1 MKKILDAYVLSNNFK
16 KIQDFY
22 DDDINKKVDHLL
34 KCIREVQ
41 NFTIFSNVSEVKVFA
56 RIYEDEGIQQIK
68 IVIDEKKYICLFIT
82 HVVYVM
88 PRYYSY
94 YSVSSDIESIEEITG
109 NWREIKKYL
118 KKMRYNDRLLGLKHK
133 RG

>member
-1 MKKILDAYVLSNNFK
+1 MKKILAAYVLSNNFK

-41 NFTIFSNVSEVKVFA
+41 TFTIFSNVSEVKVFA

-68 IVIDEKKYICLFIT
+68 IVIDEKKGIYLFIT
-82 HVVYVM
+82 HVVNPM
-88 PRYYSY
+88 PRYKNY
-94 YSVSSDIESIEEITG
+94 YIISSDISSIYPVTG

-118 KKMRYNDRLLGLKHK
+118 KKMRYNDRLLGLKHN
-133 RG
+133 RR